1 MPTLISE
8 RIRARART
16 EGFDAVRFT
25 AARAA
30 PGSERLAAFLEA
42 GAAAFEGAP
51 AACAIG
57 AGRGPLC
64 VRLLAGRVAPQPVEN
79 PRQVSAYNYPAA
91 YGPRSPTFSRAAVVQ
106 VDAGEV
112 ALLVSGT
119 ASIVGHETVHAGD
132 VRAQTLETL
141 LNLRTVIQAAN
152 ARGSA
157 VFDLRELDCV
167 VYVRHARD
175 LPVVRAVFED
185 AVGAGSPAARGAVY
199 LRADICRS
207 DLLVEI
213 EAHGFATGVLR
224 AAPVARGVGIVE
236 ARTSEAAS

>member
-1 MPTLISE
+1 MPTLADTAKALVAPGMGILAADESE
-8 RIRARART
+8 GTIAKRFAVIGLPVTFETRRDYREMLFRAREAMTRYITGAILT
-16 EGFDAVRFT
+16 EET
-25 AARAA
+25 LMQNAADGT
-30 PGSERLAAFLEA
+30 PF
-42 GAAAFEGAP
+42 
-51 AACAIG
+51 
-57 AGRGPLC
+57 
-64 VRLLAGRVAPQPVEN
+64 
-79 PRQVSAYNYPAA
+79 
-91 YGPRSPTFSRAAVVQ
+91 
-106 VDAGEV
+106 V